1 MDNNH
6 GFNDEVDFITIK
18 IGFDKIIEY
27 GKLDI
32 DKMRY
37 ERFWGEME

>member
-18 IGFDKIIEY
+18 IGFDKIMEY

-32 DKMRY
+32 YTMRN
-37 ERFWGEME
+37 ERFWREME